1 MKKIIAA
8 GLMVVASASASFAQ
22 DMFAYMDDEEAG
34 QNVIVI
40 DPFTASNSGYVAL
53 YDHHNGE
60 VGELLG
66 ATRIYQG
73 ANTQTRIQV
82 GRGVQRDVIA
92 FLFAGN
98 DFSDPSRAIDSV
110 EIDIE
115 Q

>member
-1 MKKIIAA
+1 MNKIIAA
-8 GLMVVASASASFAQ
+8 GLLVLASTTASFAQ
-22 DMFAYMDDEEAG
+22 DMFAYMADEGAG

-40 DPFTASNSGYVAL
+40 DPFSATDSGYVAL

-98 DFSDPSRAIDSV
+98 DFSNPANAIDSV
-110 EIDIE
+110 EIEIN
-115 Q
+115 